1 MSPERFARIKDML
14 DRRQTDLTVCL
25 EVVHKPHNLAAIVR
39 TADAVGVHDVHAI
52 WSTDN
57 PRMARGTAAGSHSW
71 VEVHRHESTKE
82 CIEAIK
88 AKGMQIVVT
97 NLCETAV
104 DYREIDYT
112 KPTALI
118 MGQEKHGIS
127 DEALALA
134 DQHVVIPMV
143 GMVQSLNVSVAAALL
158 LYEAQRQREAA
169 GMYNRPSVIP
179 RKEQEKILF
188 EGGHPIF
195 ARLCKQKNLPYPNI
209 GEQGEIIAPDEWWQ
223 TLRVSDEELERQRL
237 EQEQQQE
244 SD

>member
-1 MSPERFARIKDML
+1 MSPERFTRITDML
-14 DRRQTDLTVCL
+14 NRRQTDLTVCL
-25 EVVHKPHNLAAIVR
+25 EVVRKPHNLAAIVR

-71 VEVHRHESTKE
+71 VGVHRHETTKD

-88 AKGMQIVVT
+88 AQGMQIVVT
-97 NLCETAV
+97 NLCENAV
-104 DYREIDYT
+104 DYRQIDYT

-118 MGQEKHGIS
+118 LGQEKLGIS
-127 DEALALA
+127 DEALELA
-134 DQHVVIPMV
+134 DQQVIIPMV

-158 LYEAQRQREAA
+158 LYEAQRQRDAA
-169 GMYNRPSVIP
+169 GMYNRKSVIP

-188 EGGHPIF
+188 EGGHPIY
-195 ARLCKQKNLPYPNI
+195 AKRCKQKNLPYPTI

-223 TLRVSDEELERQRL
+223 KLRVSNDVTEAEPLLEEQD
-237 EQEQQQE
+237 
-244 SD
+244 S